1 MFGLTP
7 YRRGRRDLDM
17 IREPWNFDKMF
28 DVVLE
33 DFYTD
38 SGFPKY
44 FPMDNSGIRVDIAEN
59 DNEYILEAELP
70 GVSKED
76 IKLELKDDMLTISV
90 ERKEEVEEKKENYI
104 RRERR
109 FGSMCRSFYVDDIEQ
124 DNVKAKFEDGILT
137 VKLPKAEPSSPKNNQ
152 IPIE

>member
-7 YRRGRRDLDM
+7 YRKGRRDLDV
-17 IREPWNFDKMF
+17 IRDPWDFDKMF
-28 DVVLE
+28 DSMLE
-33 DFYTD
+33 SFYSD

-44 FPMDNSGIRVDIAEN
+44 FPMDNSGIRVDISEN
-59 DNEYILEAELP
+59 DKEYILEAELP

-76 IKLELKDDMLTISV
+76 IKLELKDDVLTISA
-90 ERKEEVEEKKENYI
+90 EKKEEVEEKKENYI

-109 FGSMCRSFYVDDIEQ
+109 FGSMSRSFYVDDVDA
-124 DNVKAKFEDGILT
+124 DNVKAKFEDGILI
-137 VKLPKAEPSSPKNNQ
+137 VKLPKVEPSSPKNNQ